1 MRTIDPKETAPPME
15 RRRKP
20 LHVFQ
25 FIAALALFPLAVW
38 FYLNADYLGVALALV
53 IGVMVLAYT
62 AVNLFGRP
70 WP

>member
-1 MRTIDPKETAPPME
+1 MQ

-25 FIAALALFPLAVW
+25 LIAALAMFPLAVW
-38 FYLNADYLGVALALV
+38 FYLNDDYLGVALALV

>member
-1 MRTIDPKETAPPME
+1 ME

-25 FIAALALFPLAVW
+25 LVAGLAMFPLAYW
-38 FYLNADYLGVALALV
+38 FYVRADYLGVAFAVTIGLV
-53 IGVMVLAYT
+53 TVAYT
-62 AVNLFGRP
+62 AVNLFARR